1 MSSKLIFDLEADGL
15 DPTQIWVVC
24 AKKIGSE
31 FDPFV
36 FKDKDTF
43 QKYVDSVDEVI
54 GHNIIGYDV
63 PVLERLWGIDFSG
76 KKITDTLVMSRLS
89 EPSKLGGHGLKK
101 WGEYLHCDKGDY
113 DDWTRLSPEMI
124 TYCKQDVRVTELV
137 YKTVLEDLKGFS
149 DGCVELEHQVATIVH
164 QQQLNGWLINER
176 EANVLHAELCERK
189 QGLIDKVLETFKPL
203 PTFIKL
209 TQLKNPMLKDGRPSK
224 AYAKQ
229 MARGAHFNSD
239 REWGCIEYP
248 EFNLAS
254 RQQIVR
260 YLEHFGW
267 TPTKFTDKGNAIVDE
282 SVLKGI
288 TDIPECVLIAE
299 YFLISKREAMLR
311 NILGKV
317 GKDTRIHGYV
327 NTNGA
332 STGRMTH
339 SDPNMAQIPAVHKD
353 KQGNILWGIEGGY
366 GADFRNLFIAKP
378 GYSVVG
384 CDASGL
390 ELRMLA
396 HYMNDNAYTKEILD
410 GDIHTA
416 NQIAAGLSERSQAK
430 TFIYGYLYG
439 AGDAKIG
446 EIVNGTS
453 RDGKRLKEKF
463 LKNTPALK
471 ILRERVIIAAKR
483 GYVKGLDG
491 RKLWIRSEHS
501 ALNFLLQGAGAIVM
515 KQALVFL
522 VETTKHLDYKL
533 VLNCHDEFQAEVL
546 DEHTE
551 EFEELAIESIV
562 NAGKHFEMRCPL
574 DAEAATGSSWCYTH

>member
-15 DPTQIWVVC
+15 DPTQIWCVC
-24 AKKIGSE
+24 AKRLGDVE
-31 FDPFV
+31 VYTFTDADL
-36 FKDKDTF
+36 FKAYLEDVT
-43 QKYVDSVDEVI
+43 EVI

-203 PTFIKL
+203 PVFIKL
-209 TQLKNPMLKDGRPSK
+209 NVLKSPMKANGQPSM

-317 GKDTRIHGYV
+317 GEDTRIHGYV

>member
-15 DPTQIWVVC
+15 DPTQIWCVC
-24 AKKIGSE
+24 AKRLGDVE
-31 FDPFV
+31 VYTFTDADL
-36 FKDKDTF
+36 FKAYLEDVT
-43 QKYVDSVDEVI
+43 EVI

-164 QQQLNGWLINER
+164 QQQLNGWLIDER

-203 PTFIKL
+203 PVFIKL
-209 TQLKNPMLKDGRPSK
+209 NVLKSPMKANGQPSM

-288 TDIPECVLIAE
+288 TNIPECVLIAE

>member
-15 DPTQIWVVC
+15 DPTQIWCVC
-24 AKKIGSE
+24 AKRLGDVE
-31 FDPFV
+31 VYTFTDADL
-36 FKDKDTF
+36 FKAYLEDVT
-43 QKYVDSVDEVI
+43 EVI

-137 YKTVLEDLKGFS
+137 YKTLLEDLKGFS

-164 QQQLNGWLINER
+164 QQQLNGWLIDER

-203 PTFIKL
+203 PVFIKL
-209 TQLKNPMLKDGRPSK
+209 NVLKSPMKANGQPSM

-288 TDIPECVLIAE
+288 TNIPECVLIAE

>member
-1 MSSKLIFDLEADGL
+1 MMSSKLVFDIEADGL
-15 DPTQIWVVC
+15 TPTQVWCVC
-24 AKKIGSE
+24 AKYLGTDKVS
-31 FDPFV
+31 V
-36 FKDKDTF
+36 FTDADTF
-43 QKYVDSVDEVI
+43 NAFIKDANEII

-63 PVLERLWGIDFSG
+63 PVLERLWGIDFSTY
-76 KKITDTLVMSRLS
+76 KLTDTLVLSRLS

-101 WGEYLHCDKGDY
+101 WGEYLHFPKGEY
-113 DDWTRLSPEMI
+113 EDWSRLTPEMI
-124 TYCKQDVRVTELV
+124 EYCKQDVKVTEAV
-137 YKTVLEDLKGFS
+137 YKAVLEDLKGFS
-149 DGCVELEHQVATIVH
+149 DDCVELEHKVASIIN

-176 EANVLHAELCERK
+176 KANVLHAELLERK
-189 QGLIDKVLETFKPL
+189 QDLVDKVLETFKPL
-203 PTFIKL
+203 PTFVKL
-209 TQLKNPMLKDGRPSK
+209 NELKKPMKDNGQPSM

-229 MARGAHFNSD
+229 MARGAHFNED
-239 REWGCIEYP
+239 GEWGCIEYP

-288 TDIPECVLIAE
+288 DNIPECVLIAE
-299 YFLISKREAMLR
+299 YFLISKREAMLK
-311 NILGKV
+311 NILSKV
-317 GKDTRIHGYV
+317 GTDTRIHGYV

-353 KQGNILWGIEGGY
+353 KQGYILWGIEGGY
-366 GADFRNLFIAKP
+366 GADFRDLFIAKP

-396 HYMNDNAYTKEILD
+396 HYMNDSAYTKEILD

-416 NQIAAGLSERSQAK
+416 NQIAAGLSERGQAK

-471 ILRERVIIAAKR
+471 TLRERVILAAKR

-515 KQALVFL
+515 KKALVLL

-546 DEHTE
+546 NEHTE

>member
-15 DPTQIWVVC
+15 DPTQIWCVC
-24 AKKIGSE
+24 AKRLGDVE
-31 FDPFV
+31 VYTFTDADL
-36 FKDKDTF
+36 FKAYLEDVT
-43 QKYVDSVDEVI
+43 EVI

-203 PTFIKL
+203 PVFIKL
-209 TQLKNPMLKDGRPSK
+209 NVLKSPMKANGQPSM

-288 TDIPECVLIAE
+288 TNIPECVLIAE

-317 GKDTRIHGYV
+317 GEDTRIHGYV